1 MAQNSP
7 IVPKGSMSDDG
18 LVALIQSLLAEGTP
32 AREIAEKLGVSGVR
46 LVEAIAGA
54 SEKGADAVLISGVP
68 MELDLSSGGVAVRLG
83 SEPRW
88 RLNVNA
94 QSPVPT
100 VRAQAPYLD
109 VSLDMRGEELVV
121 REANRS
127 AAH

>member
-1 MAQNSP
+1 MSQNGR

-18 LVALIQSLLAEGTP
+18 LVALIQSLLAEGVP

-54 SEKGADAVLISGVP
+54 SEKSADAVLISGVP

-100 VRAQAPYLD
+100 VRARAPYLD